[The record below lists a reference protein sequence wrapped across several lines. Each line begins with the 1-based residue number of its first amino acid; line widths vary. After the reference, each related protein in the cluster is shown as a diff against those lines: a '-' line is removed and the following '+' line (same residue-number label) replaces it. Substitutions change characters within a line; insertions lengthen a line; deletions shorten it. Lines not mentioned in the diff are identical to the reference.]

1 MDRTKKCT
9 VCSVGLHGCVH
20 GRAWHRRA
28 QVCAQAC
35 IDVYRLV
42 KVCTGVCHRLR
53 CVQACIDVNRL
64 ACVCVQSC
72 VAQACAGVR
81 RSVCHRHRCAQ
92 ACIDVN
98 RLAWV
103 CVCVCA
109 GVRGKDMCRCACKTQ
124 AQACTGFYFC
134 THIHIHPYTH
144 RFGQPV
150 SLTELT

>member
-98 RLAWV
+98 RLAWACACRRAWHRHV
-103 CVCVCA
+103 QVCA
-109 GVRGKDMCRCACKTQ
+109 GVCV
-124 AQACTGFYFC
+124 TG
-134 THIHIHPYTH
+134 TGVHK
-144 RFGQPV
+144 
-150 SLTELT
+150 LA